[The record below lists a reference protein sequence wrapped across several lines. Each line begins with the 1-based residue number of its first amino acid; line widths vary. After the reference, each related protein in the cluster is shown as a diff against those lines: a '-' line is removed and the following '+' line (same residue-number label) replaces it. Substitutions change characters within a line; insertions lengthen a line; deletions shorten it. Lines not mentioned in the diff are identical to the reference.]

1 MTLLQLLPKLF
12 LLLLSVSFCS
22 KSNETATEITAKVI
36 SVKDGDTIK
45 ILYNGKALTIRLAHI
60 DCPEKKQLFGIAAKQ
75 FTSSKCY
82 GQTVTVQHENKYDR
96 NKRLIGIVINAKG
109 ENINMALVKAGLAW
123 HFKKYSTLKEYAVLE
138 NTARQNKTGL
148 WADKNPVAPWDWR
161 YR

>member
-12 LLLLSVSFCS
+12 LLLLSLSFYDYP
-22 KSNETATEITAKVI
+22 KQTTIEITGKVI

-45 ILYNGKALTIRLAHI
+45 ILYNGKALTIRLAHV
-60 DCPEKKQLFGIAAKQ
+60 DCPEKKQPFGAAAKK

-96 NKRLIGIVINAKG
+96 NKRLIGVVINAKG
-109 ENINMALVKAGLAW
+109 ENINTALVKTGLAW
-123 HFKKYSTLKEYAVLE
+123 HFKKYSTQKEYAALE

-148 WADKNPVAPWDWR
+148 WADKNPVAPWEWR
-161 YR
+161 NR